1 VLIFSLCVGGSQ
13 VSVSKARSIIV
24 LAEVE
29 NADQVIKDCS
39 MLIWSLKSR
48 NIEQKFVNRPTQFLL
63 QNLL

>member
-1 VLIFSLCVGGSQ
+1 

-39 MLIWSLKSR
+39 SADLVT
-48 NIEQKFVNRPTQFLL
+48 EE
-63 QNLL
+63 

>member
-1 VLIFSLCVGGSQ
+1 MLIFSLCVGGSQ